1 MNIRFKENENSINL
15 IESIFKNV
23 NPKPFVTISK
33 KLNIDEVTK
42 NIIINKTQFI
52 EEFENIMM
60 RGQDVT
66 ERRFSRGNNKM
77 INIRIGGESK

>member
-1 MNIRFKENENSINL
+1 MSIKFKKNETSINL

>member
-1 MNIRFKENENSINL
+1 MNIKFKKNENSINL

-52 EEFENIMM
+52 EEFENITM
-60 RGQDVT
+60 RGEDVT
-66 ERRFSRGNNKM
+66 VRRFSKFKKNRRGK
-77 INIRIGGESK
+77 

>member
-1 MNIRFKENENSINL
+1 MNIKFKKNENSINL

-60 RGQDVT
+60 RDENVT
-66 ERRFSRGNNKM
+66 VRRFSK
-77 INIRIGGESK
+77 ILYSKKR